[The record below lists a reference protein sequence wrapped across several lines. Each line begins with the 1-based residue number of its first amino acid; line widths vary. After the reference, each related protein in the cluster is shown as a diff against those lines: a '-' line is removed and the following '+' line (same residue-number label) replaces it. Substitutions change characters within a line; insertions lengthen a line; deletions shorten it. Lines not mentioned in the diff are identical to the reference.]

1 MIFRWSIIF
10 TLLVR
15 VSLAQS
21 LSTSNLPILSIDTRG
36 KTIVNEPKI
45 PTKISLFDRGPG
57 ALNQIS
63 ASPTLKIWAGVE
75 FRGSTSQE
83 DFYFLP
89 GLIKK
94 PYGVEIW
101 TDSTGRF
108 STDTSLVQMPA
119 ESDWVL
125 NASYNDRTFMRDVLA
140 HYVGIRMGLL
150 GSRTRY
156 VELVINDVYQGVYI
170 LMEKIKKGKNRVPI
184 SDLRPTENTGDNLT
198 GGYLMKIDKTTG
210 SPSKNWS
217 SNFGS
222 GLSSKKSI
230 IQVEYPKYDS
240 LSNSQYTYI
249 KNYMDTFEKSL
260 HDDSPSNPK
269 STYKSMMNL
278 PSFVNYFLLNEAVR
292 NVDGYLLSTYFYKDK
307 DSKGGKLTMGPV
319 WDFNIAF
326 GNADYA
332 EGWKPQG
339 WAFTARETTAGAT
352 DAFQVPFWWGKLLTD
367 SSFVNLASKRW
378 KDMRKSFLTAD
389 RIHAYIDSTQN
400 VLKEPLARN
409 FTKFPLFGKK
419 LWPNYYVA
427 PSLTEDVIWLKN
439 WISQRLIWLDSQLNQ
454 LNVLVLGTEKESPT
468 LNLYPNPSSASVTVL
483 CTLPEDG
490 LVEVELVDLLG
501 RSLYSRQYPGLRKT
515 LFQQSLDLQQF
526 AVGTY
531 RVLLRQQGRVLFQG
545 TCIKQ
550 N

>member
-1 MIFRWSIIF
+1 MTFRWIILF
-10 TLLVR
+10 TLIT
-15 VSLAQS
+15 SISWAQS

-63 ASPTLKIWAGVE
+63 GSPTLKIWAGVE

-94 PYGVEIW
+94 PYGIEIW
-101 TDSTGRF
+101 TDSTGRT

-170 LMEKIKKGKNRVPI
+170 LMEKIKKGKYRVPI
-184 SDLRPTENTGDNLT
+184 SDLYRTENSGDNLT
-198 GGYLMKIDKTTG
+198 GGYLMKIDKTSG
-210 SPSKNWS
+210 SPSKYWT
-217 SNFGS
+217 SNYGS
-222 GLSSKKSI
+222 GLSSKKSV

-240 LSNSQYTYI
+240 LSNSQYSYI

-260 HDDSPSNPK
+260 HDDSPSDPK
-269 STYKSMMNL
+269 STYKSMINL
-278 PSFVNYFLLNEAVR
+278 PSFVNFFLLNEAVR

-307 DSKGGKLTMGPV
+307 DSKGGKLTMGPI

-326 GNADYA
+326 GNAEYA
-332 EGWKPQG
+332 DGWKPQG
-339 WAFTARETTAGAT
+339 WSFTARETSAGAA

-389 RIHAYIDSTQN
+389 RIHAYIDSTHN

-409 FTKFPLFGKK
+409 FVKFPLFGKK

-439 WISQRLIWLDSQLNQ
+439 WITQRLLWLDAQLNQ
-454 LNVLVLGTEKESPT
+454 FNVLVLGSEQESPT
-468 LNLYPNPSSASVTVL
+468 SIIFPNPTQALMTVQCTVL
-483 CTLPEDG
+483 DDG
-490 LVEVELVDLLG
+490 PVDVELFDLLG
-501 RSLYSRQYPGLRKT
+501 RIVYAKQFPGQSYP
-515 LFQQSLDLQQF
+515 LFQQTLDLQSYS
-526 AVGTY
+526 AGTY
-531 RVLLRQQGRVLFQG
+531 RIRVRQQARILFQG

>member
-1 MIFRWSIIF
+1 MTFRWIILF
-10 TLLVR
+10 TLITR
-15 VSLAQS
+15 ISWAQS

-63 ASPTLKIWAGVE
+63 GSPTLKIWAGVE

-94 PYGVEIW
+94 PYGIEIW
-101 TDSTGRF
+101 TDSTGRI

-156 VELVINDVYQGVYI
+156 VELVINDVYQGIYI
-170 LMEKIKKGKNRVPI
+170 LMEKIKKGKYRVPI
-184 SDLRPTENTGDNLT
+184 SDLYRTENSGDNLT
-198 GGYLMKIDKTTG
+198 GGYLMKIDKTSG
-210 SPSKNWS
+210 SPSKYWT
-217 SNFGS
+217 SNYGS
-222 GLSSKKSI
+222 GLSSKKSV

-240 LSNSQYTYI
+240 LSNSQYSYI

-260 HDDSPSNPK
+260 HDDSPSDPK
-269 STYKSMMNL
+269 STYKSMINL
-278 PSFVNYFLLNEAVR
+278 PSFVNFFLLNEAVR

-307 DSKGGKLTMGPV
+307 DSKGGKLTMGPI

-326 GNADYA
+326 GNAEYA
-332 EGWKPQG
+332 DGWKPQG
-339 WAFTARETTAGAT
+339 WSFTARETSAGAA

-409 FTKFPLFGKK
+409 FVKFPLFGKK

-439 WISQRLIWLDSQLNQ
+439 WITQRLLWLDAQLNQ
-454 LNVLVLGTEKESPT
+454 FNVLVLGSEQESPT
-468 LNLYPNPSSASVTVL
+468 SIIFPNPTQAMMTVQCTVL
-483 CTLPEDG
+483 DDG
-490 LVEVELVDLLG
+490 PVDVELFDLLG
-501 RSLYSRQYPGLRKT
+501 SVVYAKQFPGQSYP
-515 LFQQSLDLQQF
+515 LFQQTLDLQSYS
-526 AVGTY
+526 AGTY
-531 RVLLRQQGRVLFQG
+531 RVRVRQQARILFQG